1 MLKFLMKQTS
11 WKTNKNT
18 GGLGENWLIPDLS
31 FIPLYFK
38 FGVGKTGSHCSLAQ
52 ANSCPQTPV
61 FKQSSCLSLPNSW
74 NYRYVLWCPALF
86 KKLEYSGQV
95 QCSVPI
101 SPATLEAEAGGLLEP
116 RLSNKARPCLQKVIN
131 KIIRNTKSGLLEGII
146 DGNVTISLLQTQP
159 I

>member
-1 MLKFLMKQTS
+1 
-11 WKTNKNT
+11 
-18 GGLGENWLIPDLS
+18 
-31 FIPLYFK
+31 
-38 FGVGKTGSHCSLAQ
+38 
-52 ANSCPQTPV
+52 
-61 FKQSSCLSLPNSW
+61 
-74 NYRYVLWCPALF
+74 
-86 KKLEYSGQV
+86 
-95 QCSVPI
+95 VPI